1 MSENDEN
8 AVDPEGSADEGADTR
23 EQNEDESDEQPD
35 PEDEEELV
43 EVNRSD
49 LEELREQ
56 RDEFEDKYLRKM
68 ADLQNLRKRKK
79 REREEYEKYAHE
91 DITRD
96 MLEIMDNFERALDN
110 MNFENESVREG
121 VEMIRDQLL
130 ELLSKYDV
138 QPMEAEG
145 ETFDPHRHEAM
156 MKEEREDVD
165 EQTVVEVF
173 KRGYSLHDRVLRP
186 ASVKVGMPAK
196 QPRAEPAPSE
206 GE

>member
-1 MSENDEN
+1 MSEDDRNVVDTEHSTQEGTGSSGQEESGEEPNDE
-8 AVDPEGSADEGADTR
+8 D
-23 EQNEDESDEQPD
+23 QI
-35 PEDEEELV
+35 V

-49 LEELREQ
+49 LEQLRAK
-56 RDEFEDKYLRKM
+56 RDEYEDKYLRKV

-79 REREEYEKYAHE
+79 REREEYKKYAHE
-91 DITRD
+91 DVARD
-96 MLEIMDNFERALDN
+96 LLEIVDNFERALDN

-121 VEMIRDQLL
+121 VEMIRDQML

-138 QPMEAEG
+138 EPMEAEG

-156 MKEEREDVD
+156 MKEEREDLD
-165 EQTVVEVF
+165 EQTVLEVF
-173 KRGYSLHDRVLRP
+173 KQGYTLHDRVLRA

-196 QPRAEPAPSE
+196 QPQAESAPSE